1 MTSASYQKA
10 LNNCSQSDLWPGL
23 CQSEWLSSVMSRVN
37 VLHPERGP
45 QRVSGQGPLA
55 DRETEQGPRPHTL
68 LIWVYTAVSGACI
81 SSSSMANISLP
92 SAPSPVVSEVGSTSE
107 SLIDELPNDPAR
119 LTGMSQHFFIAFVRW
134 HNTVQWKECLLGS
147 NDGPW

>member
-1 MTSASYQKA
+1 
-10 LNNCSQSDLWPGL
+10 
-23 CQSEWLSSVMSRVN
+23 MSRVN
-37 VLHPERGP
+37 VLHPEQGP
-45 QRVSGQGPLA
+45 QRVSGQGPSA

-107 SLIDELPNDPAR
+107 SLIDELPNDPER
-119 LTGMSQHFFIAFVRW
+119 LTGMSQHFFIAFVR
-134 HNTVQWKECLLGS
+134 
-147 NDGPW
+147 